1 MLTRI
6 VVGNF
11 KSFDEITDL
20 NMVSSSKIRT
30 KADHRFVVAPNLK
43 LLRHAVIYGANA
55 SGKSNLIALI
65 SFFTEVVSN
74 ELPVNSPK
82 LYCRNRE
89 ENRNKE
95 SIFEIQMELEGRFFA
110 YGFRALLSERR
121 ISEEWLCELHLGGR
135 SSSIYERECGKPPIL
150 GKGLKLTEEEKQRF
164 STYAS
169 DFADNMT
176 GLFLNELN
184 RGKKYQSDS
193 GFSIFSKVYKWIKE
207 KIVVITPNSRFINF
221 QRYYND
227 DSLSEINRLIRTFD
241 TGVSDIHIEETDIGE
256 LEKTLPQPIFKTI
269 MNKLLS
275 SHNENPNVPAH
286 ISGRSNTAFFSIELN
301 QEGDVKVKTIKMKH
315 GKSICDFDFDEESDG
330 TRRLFDLMDMLLK
343 KEDDTVFF
351 VDELERSLHPKLTEH
366 FLELFSEHHAHHKV
380 QLVFTTHEASI
391 MDQKLFRRD
400 EFWFIERDRENN
412 SRLYSLDM
420 FKERYDKKLS
430 KAYLE
435 GRYGAIPVF
444 KKIDFLEDK

>member
-11 KSFDEITDL
+11 KSFDEVTDL

-30 KADHRFVVAPNLK
+30 KADHRVVVAPNLK

-65 SFFTEVVSN
+65 SFFTKVVAN
-74 ELPVNSPK
+74 ELPVNSPR

-95 SIFEIQMELEGRFFA
+95 SLFEIQMELEGQFFA
-110 YGFRALLSERR
+110 YGFKAFLAERR
-121 ISEEWLCELHLGGR
+121 ISEEWLCELHSGGR
-135 SSSIYERECGKPPIL
+135 SSTVFERESGKPPVL
-150 GKGLKLTEEEKQRF
+150 GKGLKLTEDEKQRF
-164 STYAS
+164 STYAN
-169 DFADNMT
+169 DFADNVT

-184 RGKKYQSDS
+184 RGKKYQTDS
-193 GFSIFSKVYKWIKE
+193 GFSVFSKVYKWIRE
-207 KIVVITPNSRFINF
+207 KIVVITPDSRIINF

-227 DSLSEINRLIRTFD
+227 DSLCEINRLIRTFD
-241 TGVSDIHIEETDIGE
+241 TGVSDIHIEETDIDA
-256 LEKTLPQPIFKTI
+256 LEKMIPKSVCRNIIDDLIAR
-269 MNKLLS
+269 
-275 SHNENPNVPAH
+275 HNEKPDVPAQ
-286 ISGRSNTAFFSIELN
+286 ISGRSNTAFFSIELS
-301 QEGDVKVKTIKMKH
+301 QEGEVKVKTIKMKH

-343 KEDDTVFF
+343 KEDDVVFF

-366 FLELFSEHHAHHKV
+366 FLELFIEQHAHHKV
-380 QLVFTTHEASI
+380 QLVFTTHESSI

-400 EFWFIERDRENN
+400 EFWFIERDRNNN

-420 FKERYDKKLS
+420 FRERYDKKLS

-444 KKIDFLEDK
+444 KRFDFSGSS